1 LLFIQRKL
9 SYMYLSK
16 GIHDSPRN
24 KRKESQAKFT
34 FRPFRVVYQINT
46 KNNYCK
52 MFGNESNS
60 ANILHY

>member
-1 LLFIQRKL
+1 MTVLAIRGKKARQSL
-9 SYMYLSK
+9 
-16 GIHDSPRN
+16 H
-24 KRKESQAKFT
+24 
-34 FRPFRVVYQINT
+34 RPFRVVYQINT